1 MTKFHRNFN
10 IMSMFTAILVAVAL
24 VFWRTFMNIA
34 ASNVLLNGIIIG
46 TTLFGIGLCFVQ
58 MFRLLPEYRW
68 LHAYFD
74 GRSTN
79 GFVPKILRPVAMAL
93 HNKHAHITTSD
104 LTELLDLVSIR
115 IDDERDSIRYITNT
129 LIFLGLLGTFWGL
142 ILTVGGFA
150 QIMMNLDFA
159 DDLVMQNLQANMAVP
174 LAGMATAFTSSLLG
188 LAGSL
193 TVGFLGLQIQFAQST
208 VFQDLTDFMTQYIL
222 RIPDTTEIRSELYE
236 HAPVDENIYTKISG
250 IYDCLVDSGYEIN
263 DFIRIDEKHLAIVAT
278 GANEKLFI
286 ATVNVPEQT
295 LNDMLKKIELCFADT
310 LSNAIKIDTHILC
323 IDGKTEFSDKII
335 HFESLEMLKNY
346 MSRHKNI
353 RPKND
358 SYVEDFAAYNE
369 YINTVMKYLFKTNK

>member
-10 IMSMFTAILVAVAL
+10 IMSMFTAMLVAVAL

-46 TTLFGIGLCFVQ
+46 TTIFGIGLCFAQ

-79 GFVPKILRPVAMAL
+79 GFVPKILRPIAMAL

-150 QIMMNLDFA
+150 QIMMELDFT
-159 DDLVMQNLQANMAVP
+159 DELIMQNLQANMAVP

-208 VFQDLTDFMTQYIL
+208 LFQDLTDFMTRYIL
-222 RIPDTTEIRSELYE
+222 RIPDSTEIRSELYE
-236 HAPVDENIYTKISG
+236 HAPVDEDVYTKISG

-263 DFIRIDEKHLAIVAT
+263 DFIRIDEKHLAVVAT
-278 GANEKLFI
+278 GTNEKLFI
-286 ATVNVPEQT
+286 ATINVPEQT
-295 LNDMLKKIELCFADT
+295 LIDVLKRIELCFADT
-310 LSNAIKIDTHILC
+310 LSNTIKIDTHILC

-346 MSRHKNI
+346 MSKHKNI
-353 RPKND
+353 HPKND
-358 SYVEDFAAYNE
+358 SYAEDFAAYNE